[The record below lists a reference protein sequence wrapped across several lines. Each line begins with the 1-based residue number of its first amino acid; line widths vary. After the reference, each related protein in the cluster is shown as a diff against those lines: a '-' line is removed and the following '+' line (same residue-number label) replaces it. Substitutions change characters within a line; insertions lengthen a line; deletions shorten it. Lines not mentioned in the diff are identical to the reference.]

1 MHATIC
7 ISTNIAQVLTIPS
20 STRQSV
26 VLQGANYWQY
36 ESRSLQWPDDSAA
49 AFRSRPGARFRTS
62 KHSWDLSTIDSDIH
76 TYIYIYIYIM
86 YITMYIFTSPIP
98 YDIFYMSHAF
108 MYHPTWSLAAQVM
121 LESGGSLRSKS
132 VPEQR
137 NVQKWAAFVLLF
149 QRSGQA
155 YCT

>member
-1 MHATIC
+1 M
-7 ISTNIAQVLTIPS
+7 
-20 STRQSV
+20 
-26 VLQGANYWQY
+26 LQGANYWQY

-49 AFRSRPGARFRTS
+49 AFRSRPGARLTL
-62 KHSWDLSTIDSDIH
+62 KHWDLATIDSDRH
-76 TYIYIYIYIM
+76 TYIYIYIM
-86 YITMYIFTSPIP
+86 YITMYIFTSLIP

-137 NVQKWAAFVLLF
+137 NVQKRAVFVLLF
-149 QRSGQA
+149 QRSGRA
-155 YCT
+155 CCTYGV

>member
-7 ISTNIAQVLTIPS
+7 ISIIDILPKFLTIPS

-49 AFRSRPGARFRTS
+49 AFRSRPGARLTL
-62 KHSWDLSTIDSDIH
+62 KHWDLATFDSDIH
-76 TYIYIYIYIM
+76 TYIHIYIM
-86 YITMYIFTSPIP
+86 YITMYIFTSLIP

-132 VPEQR
+132 VPEQEMCS
-137 NVQKWAAFVLLF
+137 FVSKVGTSLLHLWGLKT
-149 QRSGQA
+149 Q
-155 YCT
+155 

>member
-1 MHATIC
+1 MIYCPSFLA
-7 ISTNIAQVLTIPS
+7 IPS
-20 STRQSV
+20 STRRSV

-49 AFRSRPGARFRTS
+49 AFRSRPGARLTL
-62 KHSWDLSTIDSDIH
+62 KHWDLATIDSDIH
-76 TYIYIYIYIM
+76 TYIYIYKM
-86 YITMYIFTSPIP
+86 YITMCIFTSLIP
-98 YDIFYMSHAF
+98 SDIFYMSHAF

-137 NVQKWAAFVLLF
+137 NVQKRAAFVLLF
-149 QRSGQA
+149 QRSGRVC
-155 YCT
+155 CTYGV